1 MKCYAVGLYTH
12 LRYPAA
18 LYPYSNDTGYC
29 FGAPFVCEAGGTGEI
44 VAGSS
49 SLLIANQL
57 VLIHSSEGAV
67 AHPASLNDVHFRQ
80 MNGRSLSSSCVCQR
94 ELD

>member
-1 MKCYAVGLYTH
+1 MQLVCTLTFDIPPPFIH
-12 LRYPAA
+12 IQ
-18 LYPYSNDTGYC
+18 NDTGYC

-67 AHPASLNDVHFRQ
+67 AHPASLNDVHFRR
-80 MNGRSLSSSCVCQR
+80 MNGRSFFFFLYR
-94 ELD
+94 